1 MRKRESEKEKGG
13 IERDKVNEIER
24 QRQRKKIK
32 KKNTRQE
39 VGYDIIQVTDD
50 NIPYVDI
57 SERSNRFIF

>member
-1 MRKRESEKEKGG
+1 MRERESKKEKGG
-13 IERDKVNEIER
+13 IERGKVNEIER
-24 QRQRKKIK
+24 QRQRKEIK